1 MNLESKKKLAAKTLN
16 VGLERIKFNVS
27 RLDEIKEAITK
38 QDIRDLHHDG
48 AITIKE
54 VKGRKAKVEKK
65 TRRRGGKVRKKIR
78 NRKKNYVIITRKLR
92 TYIKELRDQEKI
104 DKEKHTNLSKKIKMK
119 EFKSKRQL
127 KDHLK
132 I

>member
-1 MNLESKKKLAAKTLN
+1 MNLESKKRLAAKTLN
-16 VGLERIKFNVS
+16 VGLERIKFNTS

-38 QDIRDLHHDG
+38 QDIRDLHSDG
-48 AITIKE
+48 AIMIKE
-54 VKGRKAKVEKK
+54 IKGRKAKVEKK
-65 TRRRGGKVRKKIR
+65 TRRRAGKVRKKIKG
-78 NRKKNYVIITRKLR
+78 RKRNYVIITRKLR
-92 TYIKELRDQEKI
+92 AYLKELKDQTKI
-104 DKEKHTNLSKKIKMK
+104 DTEKYNSLNRKIKMK